1 MSFSRIKNLFLLYKQ
16 KKQWRKTN
24 SHNETNI
31 NKITD
36 LNKISVGKKTY
47 GDLNVFSWGSPNEGL
62 IIGDYVSIA
71 NDVKFILGG
80 NHRYDTLSTYPFKV
94 KLGIESIEAYSNGKI
109 FVEDDVWIGMNSI
122 IMSGVKIGKGA
133 VIAAGSVVT
142 RDIEAYSIVGGN
154 PCRLIKYRFE
164 RDIIEVV
171 KEIDLSDK
179 DDSYFKDN
187 INLLY
192 DKLDSDIIHKFKY

>member
-1 MSFSRIKNLFLLYKQ
+1 
-16 KKQWRKTN
+16 
-24 SHNETNI
+24 
-31 NKITD
+31 
-36 LNKISVGKKTY
+36 
-47 GDLNVFSWGSPNEGL
+47 
-62 IIGDYVSIA
+62 
-71 NDVKFILGG
+71 
-80 NHRYDTLSTYPFKV
+80 
-94 KLGIESIEAYSNGKI
+94 
-109 FVEDDVWIGMNSI
+109 MNSI

>member
-1 MSFSRIKNLFLLYKQ
+1 M
-16 KKQWRKTN
+16 
-24 SHNETNI
+24 
-31 NKITD
+31 
-36 LNKISVGKKTY
+36 
-47 GDLNVFSWGSPNEGL
+47 
-62 IIGDYVSIA
+62 
-71 NDVKFILGG
+71 GG